1 MVGAE
6 GPRMLR
12 LTAELADHWNYGIHL
27 ANKTAAMIP
36 AVDDACRA
44 AGRDPATLTKS
55 AEALVRV
62 LPPARNEPP
71 EEREL
76 RGDPAEV
83 AAMLQEYAKLGI
95 DELQIQLRPN
105 NLEGVFA
112 FAPVL
117 EALGRLG

>member
-12 LTAELADHWNYGIHL
+12 LTSELADHWNYGLHL
-27 ANKTAAMIP
+27 ASETAAMIP

-44 AGRDPATLTKS
+44 AGRDPSTLTKS

-62 LPPARNEPP
+62 LAPSRGEPP

-76 RGDPAEV
+76 RGDPAEL
-83 AAMLQEYAKLGI
+83 ASALQAYPKLGI

>member
-1 MVGAE
+1 
-6 GPRMLR
+6 MLR
-12 LTAELADHWNYGIHL
+12 LTAELADHWNYGLHL
-27 ANKTAAMIP
+27 ASETAAMIP
-36 AVDDACRA
+36 KVDGACLA

-62 LPPARNEPP
+62 LPPGPDRPP
-71 EEREL
+71 EAREL
-76 RGDPAEV
+76 RGEPADL
-83 AAMLQEYAKLGI
+83 AAALQEYADLGV

-117 EALGRLG
+117 EAMAVDRR